1 MMAGKIR
8 AFLLIAL
15 AMALVLL
22 PQAVAYADPIPWPG
36 G

>member
-1 MMAGKIR
+1 MTGKIK
-8 AFLLIAL
+8 ALLLVAV
-15 AMALVLL
+15 ATALVLL